1 MEQIGYYIFC
11 IIAVVIGFLVFKKIT
26 GCLIKTIIA
35 IFIVVVLAA
44 VYFLYIK

>member
-11 IIAVVIGFLVFKKIT
+11 IIAIVIGFLIFKKIT
-26 GCLIKTIIA
+26 GCLIKTVIA
-35 IFIVVVLAA
+35 FLIAVVLAA